1 MKISASDDRA
11 EVGRRVAA
19 GLKRASG
26 ACALALAALCTLA
39 LPKGAQ
45 AQVSDL
51 VDRSTLRVCADPAN
65 MPFTN
70 EEGAGFENKVAE
82 LLADKLGLTLDYT
95 WFPQATG
102 FYRMTLG
109 AKRCDIVM
117 GYVAGG
123 DPVLNTN
130 PYYRS
135 AWVFITPKGSD
146 LADVTTLEDP
156 RLKGRH
162 IGVVAGSPPGDL
174 MARNGLMGMARPY
187 ALMVDRRFESPAEAM
202 IADINDGA
210 IDAGILWGPIG
221 GYYAKKSEKPL
232 AVIPLVKEKGDPAL
246 VYRITFGIRPGE
258 LNWKHQLNQFIA
270 AEQGAID
277 KILLDYGVPLL
288 DAQNRP
294 VQPAP

>member
-1 MKISASDDRA
+1 MMLAP
-11 EVGRRVAA
+11 AA
-19 GLKRASG
+19 R
-26 ACALALAALCTLA
+26 
-39 LPKGAQ
+39 

-70 EEGAGFENKVAE
+70 EAGDGFENKVAE
-82 LLADKLGLTLDYT
+82 LLAQKLGLTLDYT

-109 AKRCDIVM
+109 AKRCDVVM

-135 AWVFITPKGSD
+135 AWVLITPKGSD

-156 RLKGRH
+156 RLKGQR

-202 IADINDGA
+202 IADINDGEIA
-210 IDAGILWGPIG
+210 AGILWGPIG
-221 GYYAKKSEKPL
+221 GYYAKKSTKPL

-258 LNWKHQLNQFIA
+258 LNWKHQLNQFISQ
-270 AEQGAID
+270 EQGAID

-294 VQPAP
+294 IQPAP

>member
-1 MKISASDDRA
+1 MKTSASDGRA

-19 GLKRASG
+19 GLRRTSG
-26 ACALALAALCTLA
+26 ACALALAALCALA
-39 LPKGAQ
+39 LPQGAQ

-70 EEGAGFENKVAE
+70 EAGAGFENKVAE
-82 LLADKLGLTLDYT
+82 LLADKLGLTIDYT

-135 AWVFITPKGSD
+135 AWVLITPKGSD